1 MGVYFG
7 KKENFKVPVRISF
20 SVDYSFSQKIKKYS
34 AHANKTQSEFFI
46 QAVNDLIEKI
56 DRETKETSK

>member
-7 KKENFKVPVRISF
+7 KADKFKVPVRVSF
-20 SVDYSFSQKIKKYS
+20 SINYSFSQKIKKYS
-34 AHANKTQSEFFI
+34 ANANKTQSDFLI

-56 DRETKETSK
+56 DREEKVIK